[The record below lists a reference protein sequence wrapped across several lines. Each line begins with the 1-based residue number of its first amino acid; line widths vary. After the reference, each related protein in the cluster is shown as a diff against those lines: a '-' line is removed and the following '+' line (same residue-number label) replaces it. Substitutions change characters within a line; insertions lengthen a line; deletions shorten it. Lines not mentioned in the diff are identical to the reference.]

1 MDKCRRNIVVLEPS
15 KIVYEGLYTS
25 ISKSEYNFSFFYVD
39 SLIELET
46 LMLKR
51 EISIVLVNPGIVQNR
66 LKDFANL
73 KKQYSETRWI
83 GIIYAYYDNSILKQ
97 FDNLFPI
104 TEEVT
109 KVIRIINKICN
120 NKTSCKQQNEH
131 LTERETDVLKWLAKG
146 LSNKE
151 IASKL
156 NVSIHTVN
164 THRKNIMDKTSIRS
178 LAGLT
183 VYAVSK
189 GIIPL
194 E

>member
-25 ISKSEYNFSFFYVD
+25 ISKSEYDYSFFYVD
-39 SLIELET
+39 SLAELET

-51 EISIVLVNPGIVQNR
+51 DISIVLINPGIVQNR
-66 LKDFANL
+66 LKEFANL
-73 KKQYSETRWI
+73 KKQYTGVRWI
-83 GIIYAYYDNSILKQ
+83 GIIYAYYDSSILKQ

-104 TEEVT
+104 TEDVS
-109 KVIRIINKICN
+109 KLIRIINEICK
-120 NKTSCKQQNEH
+120 NKTSDKQQNEH
-131 LTERETDVLKWLAKG
+131 LTEREIDVLRWLAKG

-151 IASKL
+151 IADKL

-189 GIIPL
+189 GIISL
-194 E
+194 D

>member
-15 KIVYEGLYTS
+15 KIVCEGLYAS
-25 ISKSEYNFSFFYVD
+25 ISKSEYDYSFFYVD
-39 SLIELET
+39 SLVELEALT
-46 LMLKR
+46 IKR
-51 EISIVLVNPGIVQNR
+51 EISIVLINPGIVQNR
-66 LKDFANL
+66 LKEFTNL
-73 KKQYSETRWI
+73 KKQYTGVQWI
-83 GIIYAYYDNSILKQ
+83 GIIYSFFDNVILKQ

-104 TEEVT
+104 TDDVS
-109 KVIRIINKICN
+109 KIIRIINKACN
-120 NKTSCKQQNEH
+120 NKTSDKQQDEH

-151 IASKL
+151 IADKL

-189 GIIPL
+189 GVISL
-194 E
+194 D

>member
-15 KIVYEGLYTS
+15 RILYEGLYTT
-25 ISKSEYNFSFFYVD
+25 ISKSEYDFSFYYVD
-39 SLIELET
+39 SLTELEA
-46 LMLKR
+46 LIIKKD
-51 EISIVLVNPGIVQNR
+51 ISIVLINPSFIQNR
-66 LKDFANL
+66 LKEFTNL
-73 KKQYSETRWI
+73 KKHCSETHWI
-83 GIIYAYYDNSILKQ
+83 GIIYAYYDNSILKH

-104 TEEVT
+104 IEDVS

-120 NKTSCKQQNEH
+120 NKTSDHQQNGQ
-131 LTERETDVLKWLAKG
+131 LTDRETDVLKWLAKG

-151 IASKL
+151 IADKL

-189 GIIPL
+189 GIISL
-194 E
+194 D

>member
-15 KIVYEGLYTS
+15 RIIYDGLYTS
-25 ISKSEYNFSFFYVD
+25 ISKSEYDYSFLYADGLV
-39 SLIELET
+39 ELET

-51 EISIVLVNPGIVQNR
+51 NISIVLINPGIVQNR
-66 LKDFANL
+66 LKEFTNL
-73 KKQYSETRWI
+73 KKQYSETHWI

-97 FDNLFPI
+97 FDNLYPI
-104 TEEVT
+104 TEDVS
-109 KVIRIINKICN
+109 KIIRIVNKICN
-120 NKTSCKQQNEH
+120 NKTSDQQQNGQ
-131 LTERETDVLKWLAKG
+131 LTERETDVLKCLAKG

-151 IASKL
+151 IGDKL

-189 GIIPL
+189 GIISL
-194 E
+194 D

>member
-15 KIVYEGLYTS
+15 RIIYEGISTS
-25 ISKSEYNFSFFYVD
+25 ISKSEYNYSFFYAD
-39 SLIELET
+39 SLVELET

-51 EISIVLVNPGIVQNR
+51 DISIVLINPVIIQNR
-66 LKDFANL
+66 LKEFTNL
-73 KKQYSETRWI
+73 KKQYTETRWI

-97 FDNLFPI
+97 FDNQFSI
-104 TEEVT
+104 TEDFS

-120 NKTSCKQQNEH
+120 NKTPVQQQNRQ

-151 IASKL
+151 IADKL

-189 GIIPL
+189 GIISL
-194 E
+194 D

>member
-15 KIVYEGLYTS
+15 RILYEGLYTS
-25 ISKSEYNFSFFYVD
+25 ISKSEYDYSFFYVD
-39 SLIELET
+39 SLAELET

-51 EISIVLVNPGIVQNR
+51 NISIVLINPGIVQNR
-66 LKDFANL
+66 LKEFASL
-73 KKQYSETRWI
+73 KRQYLETRWI

-97 FDNLFPI
+97 FDNLFSI
-104 TEEVT
+104 TEDVSNI
-109 KVIRIINKICN
+109 IRIINKICN
-120 NKTSCKQQNEH
+120 NKASAKNQNEQ

-151 IASKL
+151 IADKL

-189 GIIPL
+189 GIISL
-194 E
+194 D

>member
-15 KIVYEGLYTS
+15 KIVYEGLFAS
-25 ISKSEYNFSFFYVD
+25 ISQSEFDYAFFYVD

-51 EISIVLVNPGIVQNR
+51 EISIVLINPGIVQNR
-66 LKDFANL
+66 SKEFSIL

-83 GIIYAYYDNSILKQ
+83 GIIYAYYDSSILKQ

-104 TEEVT
+104 TKDVS
-109 KVIRIINKICN
+109 KLIRIINKICK
-120 NKTSCKQQNEH
+120 NKTSDKLNDEH
-131 LTERETDVLKWLAKG
+131 LTEREIDVLRWLAKG

-151 IASKL
+151 IADKL
-156 NVSIHTVN
+156 NVSIHTIN

-189 GIIPL
+189 EIISL
-194 E
+194 D

>member
-15 KIVYEGLYTS
+15 RILYEGLYTS
-25 ISKSEYNFSFFYVD
+25 ISKSEYDYSFFYAD
-39 SLIELET
+39 SLVELET

-51 EISIVLVNPGIVQNR
+51 DVSIVLINPSIIQNR
-66 LKDFANL
+66 LKEFTNL

-83 GIIYAYYDNSILKQ
+83 GIIYAYYDNLILKQ

-104 TEEVT
+104 TEDVS
-109 KVIRIINKICN
+109 KIIRIINKICN
-120 NKTSCKQQNEH
+120 NKTTAQQQNEQ

-151 IASKL
+151 IADKL
-156 NVSIHTVN
+156 NVSIHTIN

-183 VYAVSK
+183 VYAISK
-189 GIIPL
+189 GIISL
-194 E
+194 D

>member
-15 KIVYEGLYTS
+15 LILYEGLYTS
-25 ISKSEYNFSFFYVD
+25 ISKSEYDYSFFYVD
-39 SLIELET
+39 SLAELET
-46 LMLKR
+46 ILLKKN
-51 EISIVLVNPGIVQNR
+51 ISIVLINPGIVQNR
-66 LKDFANL
+66 LKEFASL
-73 KKQYSETRWI
+73 KRQYSETRWI

-97 FDNLFPI
+97 FDNLFSI
-104 TEEVT
+104 TEDIS
-109 KVIRIINKICN
+109 KIIRIINKIYN
-120 NKTSCKQQNEH
+120 NKASAKNQNEQ

-151 IASKL
+151 IADKL

-189 GIIPL
+189 GIISL
-194 E
+194 D

>member
-15 KIVYEGLYTS
+15 KIIYEGLYAS
-25 ISKSEYNFSFFYVD
+25 MSKSEYDYSFYYVD
-39 SLIELET
+39 SLDELET
-46 LMLKR
+46 LMVKR
-51 EISIVLVNPGIVQNR
+51 DISIVLINPGIIQNR
-66 LKDFANL
+66 LKEFTNL
-73 KKQYSETRWI
+73 KKKYSVTRWI

-97 FDNLFPI
+97 FDNLYSI
-104 TEEVT
+104 SEDVS
-109 KVIRIINKICN
+109 KIIRIINKYCN
-120 NKTSCKQQNEH
+120 NKASSKQQNGQ
-131 LTERETDVLKWLAKG
+131 LTEREIDVLKWLAKG

-151 IASKL
+151 IADKI

-189 GIIPL
+189 GVISL
-194 E
+194 D

>member
-15 KIVYEGLYTS
+15 KILYEGLYTS
-25 ISKSEYNFSFFYVD
+25 ISKSEYDFSFYYVD
-39 SLIELET
+39 SLVELET
-46 LMLKR
+46 LMLKK
-51 EISIVLVNPGIVQNR
+51 EISIVLINPGILQNR
-66 LKDFANL
+66 LKEFSNL

-104 TEEVT
+104 TEDVS
-109 KVIRIINKICN
+109 KMIRIINKICN
-120 NKTSCKQQNEH
+120 NKESAKNQNEQ
-131 LTERETDVLKWLAKG
+131 LTERETEVLKWLAKG

-151 IASKL
+151 IADKL
-156 NVSIHTVN
+156 NVSIHTIN
-164 THRKNIMDKTSIRS
+164 THRKNIMDKTDIRS

-189 GIIPL
+189 GIISL
-194 E
+194 D

>member
-1 MDKCRRNIVVLEPS
+1 MDKCRKNIVVLEPS
-15 KIVYEGLYTS
+15 RILYEGLYSS
-25 ISKSEYNFSFFYVD
+25 ISKSEYDFSFYYVD
-39 SLIELET
+39 SLVELET

-51 EISIVLVNPGIVQNR
+51 DISIVLINPGIVQNR
-66 LKDFANL
+66 LKEFINL
-73 KKQYSETRWI
+73 KKQYSETHWM
-83 GIIYAYYDNSILKQ
+83 GILYNYYDNSILKQ

-104 TEEVT
+104 TEDVS
-109 KVIRIINKICN
+109 KIIRIINKICN
-120 NKTSCKQQNEH
+120 NKTSGKQHNEH
-131 LTERETDVLKWLAKG
+131 LTERETDVLRWLAKG

-151 IASKL
+151 IAEKL

-189 GIIPL
+189 GIISL
-194 E
+194 D

>member
-25 ISKSEYNFSFFYVD
+25 ISKSEYDYSFFYVD
-39 SLIELET
+39 SLDELET
-46 LMLKR
+46 LMLKK
-51 EISIVLVNPGIVQNR
+51 EISIVLINPGIVQNR
-66 LKDFANL
+66 LKEFSNL

-104 TEEVT
+104 TEDVS
-109 KVIRIINKICN
+109 KMIRIINKICN
-120 NKTSCKQQNEH
+120 NKTSDQQHTEH
-131 LTERETDVLKWLAKG
+131 LTERETDVLRWLAKG

-151 IASKL
+151 IADEL
-156 NVSIHTVN
+156 NVSIHTIN
-164 THRKNIMDKTSIRS
+164 THRKNIMDKTDIRS

-189 GIIPL
+189 GIISL
-194 E
+194 N

>member
-15 KIVYEGLYTS
+15 LILYEGLYTS
-25 ISKSEYNFSFFYVD
+25 ISKSEYDYSFFYVD
-39 SLIELET
+39 SLAELET
-46 LMLKR
+46 ILLKKN
-51 EISIVLVNPGIVQNR
+51 ISIVLINPGIVQNR
-66 LKDFANL
+66 LKEFASL
-73 KKQYSETRWI
+73 KRQYSETRWI

-97 FDNLFPI
+97 FDNLFSI
-104 TEEVT
+104 TEDIS
-109 KVIRIINKICN
+109 KIIRIINKIYN
-120 NKTSCKQQNEH
+120 NKASAKNQNEQ

-151 IASKL
+151 IADKL

-178 LAGLT
+178 LSGLT

-189 GIIPL
+189 GIISL
-194 E
+194 D